1 MCEVCIKQGF
11 CAGADYKI
19 NLIVPASITDGDFDK
34 FRTSLK
40 EVLSFIKYSQDE
52 DRLEE
57 ILKADEGF
65 RHMGRTEVDVLNACV
80 GAKLAME
87 KGEEAKV
94 SVPNKRKVCL
104 FGDREDET
112 DCGRKGKD
120 FDFAEKH

>member
-1 MCEVCIKQGF
+1 MCEVCIKQVF

-57 ILKADEGF
+57 
-65 RHMGRTEVDVLNACV
+65 MQ
-80 GAKLAME
+80 
-87 KGEEAKV
+87 
-94 SVPNKRKVCL
+94 
-104 FGDREDET
+104 
-112 DCGRKGKD
+112 
-120 FDFAEKH
+120 